1 MTRHTVRALGTVIAV
16 IAVWASPVGLLTVVP
31 LALLYWATSV
41 A

>member
-16 IAVWASPVGLLTVVP
+16 IAVWASPVGLLTAVP
-31 LALLYWATSV
+31 LALLYWATS

>member
-1 MTRHTVRALGTVIAV
+1 MTRHTVRALGTIIAV
-16 IAVWASPVGLLTVVP
+16 IAVWASPVGLLTAVP